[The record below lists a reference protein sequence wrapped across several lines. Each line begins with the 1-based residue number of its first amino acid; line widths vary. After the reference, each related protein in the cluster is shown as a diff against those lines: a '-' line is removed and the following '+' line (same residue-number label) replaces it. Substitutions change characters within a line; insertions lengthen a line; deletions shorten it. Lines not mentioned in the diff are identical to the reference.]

1 MIKKSEGVNKTLKS
15 AYFPFTYVSGDLIA
29 LVNQYVGPFGVYQPL
44 AEQTPVPL
52 ITAAQAGHVDVR
64 IPVRG
69 EEAQILEAAR
79 RSQDWGM
86 AHQGHMDAFK
96 VPAGRD
102 FYNETFAAEIRSEI
116 LGTNTRQA
124 EPAPLYTSRLFL
136 YLAQEFDRQ
145 QSALHEELTASDLNR
160 KQMFSDLKGDA
171 ETRLPGSEKHSPE
184 DLGEY
189 QTRNRITS
197 WLRLAAAEADPPSA
211 LLTNSRAVF
220 DHLLE
225 FVPEAEIRQTFD
237 LGQPDEAFKQDLYN
251 YWREL
256 AAGQS
261 SDAIT
266 PPAETAL
273 TAEAAQMQL
282 TVALLPAN
290 SPADLLEKLLEEEQ
304 KPPGDSGKAGRMV
317 LNLLSDKKI

>member
-1 MIKKSEGVNKTLKS
+1 MIKKSEGVNNTLKPV
-15 AYFPFTYVSGDLIA
+15 YFPFTYISGDLIA
-29 LVNQYVGPFGVYQPL
+29 LINQDVGPFGVYQPL

-52 ITAAQAGHVDVR
+52 MTAVQAGHVDVR

-116 LGTNTRQA
+116 LGTKTGQTD
-124 EPAPLYTSRLFL
+124 PAPVYTARLFL
-136 YLAQEFDRQ
+136 YLAQAFDMQ
-145 QSALHEELTASDLNR
+145 QIALHEELTASDLNR

-171 ETRLPGSEKHSPE
+171 ETRLPASEKHMPE
-184 DLGEY
+184 DLGDY

-197 WLRLAAAEADPPSA
+197 WLRLAGAEADPPSV
-211 LLTNSRAVF
+211 LLTTSRAVF
-220 DHLLE
+220 DHIIE
-225 FVPEAEIRQTFD
+225 FVPEAEITKTYD
-237 LGQPDEAFKQDLYN
+237 LNRSDDAFKQALHN

-256 AAGQS
+256 TDSQS
-261 SDAIT
+261 PDAVA
-266 PPAETAL
+266 PPAAADSP
-273 TAEAAQMQL
+273 AEAAQRQL

-290 SPADLLEKLLEEEQ
+290 SPAELLAKLLEEDNE
-304 KPPGDSGKAGRMV
+304 PPSDSEKAGPMV
-317 LNLLSDKKI
+317 LNLLSDKKN

>member
-1 MIKKSEGVNKTLKS
+1 MIKKSEGVNNTLKPV
-15 AYFPFTYVSGDLIA
+15 YFPFTYVSGDLIA
-29 LVNQYVGPFGVYQPL
+29 LINQYAGAFGVYQPL

-64 IPVRG
+64 SPVRG

-96 VPAGRD
+96 GPAGRD

-116 LGTNTRQA
+116 LGTKTGQTD
-124 EPAPLYTSRLFL
+124 PAPLYTARLFL
-136 YLAQEFDRQ
+136 CLAQEFDMQ

-171 ETRLPGSEKHSPE
+171 ETRLPVSEKQMPE
-184 DLGEY
+184 DLGDY

-197 WLRLAAAEADPPSA
+197 WLRLAGAEADPPSV
-211 LLTNSRAVF
+211 LLTTSRAVF
-220 DHLLE
+220 DHIIE
-225 FVPEAEIRQTFD
+225 FVPAAEITKTYD
-237 LGQPDEAFKQDLYN
+237 LNRPDDAFKQALHN
-251 YWREL
+251 YWQEL
-256 AAGQS
+256 TDSQS
-261 SDAIT
+261 PDAVA
-266 PPAETAL
+266 PPAAADSP
-273 TAEAAQMQL
+273 AEAAQRQL
-282 TVALLPAN
+282 TVAVLPAN
-290 SPADLLEKLLEEEQ
+290 SPAELLAKLHEADDEPPSDSEKDG
-304 KPPGDSGKAGRMV
+304 PMV